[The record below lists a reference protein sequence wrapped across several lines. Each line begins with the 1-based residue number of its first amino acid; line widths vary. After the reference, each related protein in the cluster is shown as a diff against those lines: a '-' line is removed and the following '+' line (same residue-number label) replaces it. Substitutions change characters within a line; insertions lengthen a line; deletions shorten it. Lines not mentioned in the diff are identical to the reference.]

1 MVWFQSKGL
10 LHFMFLSFNTFL
22 AEFGSCPLP
31 LPQKK
36 TNKQTSKQKKKHF
49 IKVGS
54 HCIIFLALLVYTV
67 NNPVTSH
74 GAPQT

>member
-1 MVWFQSKGL
+1 MVWLQSKGL

-36 TNKQTSKQKKKHF
+36 QTNKQAKKKKHF
-49 IKVGS
+49 IKVGT
-54 HCIIFLALLVYTV
+54 HCNIFLALLIYTV
-67 NNPVTSH
+67 NNLVTSH